1 MGESYGGHSGK
12 VDDEGKKREY
22 VAKTMIKWEEDLFD
36 FFDINRVEKTSSYDP
51 KSPNGVSYGIKF
63 RLHSYPQE
71 KDYQYPTEKLR
82 DEKMRLLENKLR
94 NSKVIIT

>member
-1 MGESYGGHSGK
+1 MSESYGGHSGK
-12 VDDEGKKREY
+12 ADEEGKKKEY
-22 VAKTMIKWEEDLFD
+22 IAKTMIKWEDDLFD
-36 FFDINRVEKTSSYDP
+36 FFDINRIEKTFSYNSKSS
-51 KSPNGVSYGIKF
+51 NGVQWGIKF

-71 KDYQYPTEKLR
+71 KEYNYSTEKLR